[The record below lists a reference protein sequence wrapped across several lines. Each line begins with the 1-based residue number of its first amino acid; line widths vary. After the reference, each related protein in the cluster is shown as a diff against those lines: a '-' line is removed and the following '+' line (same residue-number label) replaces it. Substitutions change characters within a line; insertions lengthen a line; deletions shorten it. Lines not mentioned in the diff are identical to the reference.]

1 MLIGDTDRINSELE
15 LVMSITK
22 EDIRK
27 VAKKYLA
34 KNRRIVIDYLPEEKK
49 K

>member
-1 MLIGDTDRINSELE
+1 MGDTNRINTELE

-22 EDIRK
+22 EEVREA
-27 VAKKYLA
+27 AKKYLA
-34 KNRRIVIDYLPEEKK
+34 QNRRIIIDYLPESKK